1 MVNNEKT
8 KPSGKLQSILLLVV
22 VCFLVAIP
30 QVSAFDW
37 TDTDAYWKLDET
49 SGTFAD
55 SANSYDLT
63 NTGAVYGGSDNGI
76 IGNATYSNSIGDRL
90 TSSTSPSINGNFTIS
105 TWLYR
110 TGEYLTGN
118 NAIIDVGDFGS
129 NDGFGMW
136 IGGTYDVAVNQLTWR
151 INQNYNHYN
160 ASMAI
165 PLNTWA
171 HAVITYDG
179 TNVKMYL
186 DGVLK
191 TTDAHTTDPSVPSD
205 IQFFSREHGGETF
218 VGRIDETGLWSK
230 ALSQTDITELYN
242 SGSGL
247 TYGDTYGPTIT
258 LIYPV
263 NDTIISDVG
272 TNFTV
277 SGNNLSDVA
286 GEWTNVT
293 YNVWQNSTLVNSTT
307 VDFTDD
313 ITFNETL
320 YIDNFGF
327 KDYEWNAEACYTN
340 ITGDYCVNATNNNTF
355 SVSLFTIISESYVND
370 TVSGTLENFSIS
382 IDLLEGYSLSAASFM
397 YNGTDNSPSITAEGD
412 NRFLLVSDYQIPI
425 LVTDENVT
433 FYWGMTFTGDVTFNS
448 TEKTQLVR
456 AVLLDNCSVYTYQ
469 LFNISLFDEELK
481 TSLVGDIEITYT
493 LLNMPSYQTINIYSF
508 KQNNISNVGVCS
520 GINLSSESL
529 AYSAE
534 IRYVSDNY
542 APELYH
548 IQRAATGTGIQ
559 SINLFD
565 LHDNESTEFK
575 LTYQDDTFNF
585 VDGAIIQLQRKYIS
599 EGIYEVVEAPLT
611 SRDGVAVV
619 HVDLN
624 SIKYKATVV
633 KNGVVLDIFDN
644 LVFKCESELTGECTQ
659 KLLGGINPQN
669 SKEVANLIDFSYL
682 ISSVNNTITTTF
694 TIPSGTSSL
703 VNILLVQVDNFGTTT
718 LCNSTVISSAG
729 SIDCTYNDTIGDSRV
744 FLTIS
749 KDGVIVVNQGYFI
762 PENINLG
769 FAGNNYIIV
778 LLLLLTLVGMA
789 FASPEWIVI
798 IGVVAFFIAGG
809 LWLLNGMN
817 LVIGLGTM
825 MFVVIAVAILIKE
838 MTKQED

>member
-1 MVNNEKT
+1 MI
-8 KPSGKLQSILLLVV
+8 SM
-22 VCFLVAIP
+22 A
-30 QVSAFDW
+30 SAFDW
-37 TDTDAYWKLDET
+37 TD
-49 SGTFAD
+49 GMV
-55 SANSYDLT
+55 SYYSFEDDLT
-63 NTGAVYGGSDNGI
+63 TTNV
-76 IGNATYSNSIGDRL
+76 
-90 TSSTSPSINGNFTIS
+90 
-105 TWLYR
+105 
-110 TGEYLTGN
+110 
-118 NAIIDVGDFGS
+118 IDITGS
-129 NDGFGMW
+129 NDGTLTNAGNTADISASGKINLSLDLDGTNDFIDLNSNFGLS
-136 IGGTYDVAVNQLTWR
+136 GTNTGSFSLWFNGVAASSRGLITTEGDVAVDVELRFDGTAGDR
-151 INQNYNHYN
+151 VIFGINGSY
-160 ASMAI
+160 AVPSSA
-165 PLNTWA
+165 LNTTGWH
-171 HAVITYDG
+171 HAVGTYDG
-179 TNVKMYL
+179 TNIRIYY

-191 TTDAHTTDPSVPSD
+191 DTEARVITFPSQNFIIGVD
-205 IQFFSREHGGETF
+205 RNTA
-218 VGRIDETGLWSK
+218 GRYFDGKIDEVGIWNRS
-230 ALSQTDITELYN
+230 LSQAEITELYN
-242 SGSGL
+242 DGDGL
-247 TYGDTYGPTIT
+247 AYDAYDDTEGVPTVT
-258 LIYPV
+258 LDSPI
-263 NDTIISDVG
+263 NASIISDVG

-277 SGNNLSDVA
+277 SGSNLSDVA
-286 GEWTNVT
+286 GEWVNVT

-307 VDFTDD
+307 VDFTDN

-340 ITGDYCVNATNNNTF
+340 VTGDYCVNATNNNTF
-355 SVSLFTIISESYVND
+355 SVSLFTIISESYIND

-382 IDLLEGYSLSAASFM
+382 IDLLEGYSLTAASFM

-425 LVTDENVT
+425 LTTDQNIS
-433 FYWGMTFTGDVTFNS
+433 FYWGMTFTGDITLNS
-448 TEKTQLVR
+448 TERTQLVR
-456 AVLLDNCSVYTYQ
+456 AVLLDNCSLYTFQ

-493 LLNMPSYQTINIYSF
+493 LLNMPSYQTINTYSF
-508 KQNNISNVGVCS
+508 EQNDISNVGVCS
-520 GINLSSESL
+520 GINLSAEGL

-534 IRYVSDNY
+534 IRYVSDDY

-548 IQRAATGTGIQ
+548 IQRASTGTGIQ

-585 VDGAIIQLQRKYIS
+585 VAGAIIQLQRKYIS

-611 SRDGVAVV
+611 SRDGVAVL

-838 MTKQED
+838 MTKQEDQ

>member
-1 MVNNEKT
+1 MI
-8 KPSGKLQSILLLVV
+8 SM
-22 VCFLVAIP
+22 A
-30 QVSAFDW
+30 SAFDW
-37 TDTDAYWKLDET
+37 TNDIVSYYNMDDS
-49 SGTFAD
+49 SGSIVD
-55 SANSYDLT
+55 SHS
-63 NTGAVYGGSDNGI
+63 
-76 IGNATYSNSIGDRL
+76 
-90 TSSTSPSINGNFTIS
+90 
-105 TWLYR
+105 
-110 TGEYLTGN
+110 
-118 NAIIDVGDFGS
+118 S
-129 NDGFGMW
+129 NDGTYNGALYSQTGKINTSIGFDGTNDIVDLNSNFGLSGTKNVTFSFWMNNDNAFSTEQTAYILNEVSNTRSGISRYETNLGMFIANSAASW
-136 IGGTYDVAVNQLTWR
+136 DASSLSTGTWYHVVGTYDGANIKLY
-151 INQNYNHYN
+151 INADLKDTTAETTQ
-160 ASMAI
+160 
-165 PLNTWA
+165 T
-171 HAVITYDG
+171 ITGENFRLG
-179 TNVKMYL
+179 TDRGIAGRYL
-186 DGVLK
+186 
-191 TTDAHTTDPSVPSD
+191 
-205 IQFFSREHGGETF
+205 HGDM
-218 VGRIDETGLWSK
+218 DEIGIWNRS
-230 ALSQTDITELYN
+230 LSQAEITELYN
-242 SGSGL
+242 DGDGL
-247 TYGDTYGPTIT
+247 AYDDTEGVPTVT
-258 LIYPV
+258 LDSPI
-263 NDTIISDVG
+263 NASTISDVG

-277 SGNNLSDVA
+277 SGSNLSDVA
-286 GEWTNVT
+286 GEWVNVT

-307 VDFTDD
+307 VDFTDN

-340 ITGDYCVNATNNNTF
+340 VTGDYCVNATNNNTF
-355 SVSLFTIISESYVND
+355 SVSLFTIISESYIND

-382 IDLLEGYSLSAASFM
+382 IDLLEGYSLTAASFM

-425 LVTDENVT
+425 LTTDQNIS
-433 FYWGMTFTGDVTFNS
+433 FYWGMTFTGDITLNS
-448 TEKTQLVR
+448 TERTQLVR
-456 AVLLDNCSVYTYQ
+456 AVLLDNCSLYTFQ

-493 LLNMPSYQTINIYSF
+493 LLNMPSYQTINTYSF
-508 KQNNISNVGVCS
+508 EQNDISNVGVCS
-520 GINLSSESL
+520 GINLSAEGL

-534 IRYVSDNY
+534 IRYVSDDY

-548 IQRAATGTGIQ
+548 IQRASTGTGIQ

-585 VDGAIIQLQRKYIS
+585 VAGAIIQLQRKYIS

-611 SRDGVAVV
+611 SRDGVAVL

-838 MTKQED
+838 MTKQEDQ